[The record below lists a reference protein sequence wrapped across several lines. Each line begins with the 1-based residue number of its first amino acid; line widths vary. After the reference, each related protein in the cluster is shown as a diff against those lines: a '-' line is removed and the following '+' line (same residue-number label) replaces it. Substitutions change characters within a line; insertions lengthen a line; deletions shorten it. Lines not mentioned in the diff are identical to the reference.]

1 MDTNNY
7 LTFLLCAVL
16 LVLIDGQILY
26 LSGSRY
32 LRRFRQVDDA
42 RSAMQLVAVLF
53 HLVVLGVVAL
63 ISTIDVSTGLPARD
77 LIVKLGL
84 VLLIL
89 AAAHGSTMAILAR
102 LRGQFREEQIEEGMV
117 TDPTSASAPQL
128 NRSSVTDHEAGEIRP
143 SNSRSPIRYP
153 D

>member
-1 MDTNNY
+1 MDTNSY

-16 LVLIDGQILY
+16 LVLIDGQFLY
-26 LSGSRY
+26 VSGSRY
-32 LRRFRQVDDA
+32 LRRFRQADDA

-63 ISTIDVSTGLPARD
+63 ISTISVSTGLPARD

-84 VLLIL
+84 VLLVL
-89 AAAHGSTMAILAR
+89 AAAHGSTMAILSR
-102 LRGQFREEQIEEGMV
+102 LRGQFREEQIEEEIVAAPQSYTSAV
-117 TDPTSASAPQL
+117 TDQ
-128 NRSSVTDHEAGEIRP
+128 EIGEVRP
-143 SNSRSPIRYP
+143 SNSRAPIRYP